1 MIIKWL
7 VNLLKREAQQ
17 PLDFPKPTIGETLK
31 KLKTKAARRKRK
43 P

>member
-17 PLDFPKPTIGETLK
+17 PLNFPKPTIAESLK
-31 KLKTKAARRKRK
+31 KLKTKAERKKRK

>member
-17 PLDFPKPTIGETLK
+17 PLDFPKPTIRETLK
-31 KLKTKAARRKRK
+31 KLKTKAQRKKRK

>member
-7 VNLLKREAQQ
+7 INLMKREAQQ
-17 PLDFPKPTIGETLK
+17 PLDFPKPTIAESLK
-31 KLKTKAARRKRK
+31 KLKTKTERKKRK